1 MSRYEESA
9 KANRL
14 FCHRGLGRKH
24 PALSPSKYISAASGC
39 GDMGGDHYAAM
50 ELLNNLYVAVHKKPR
65 DIEVVG
71 RARSNKSPARAAR
84 EFRCQL
90 RVIKIPRLRFSRR
103 GTGAVAFKQGWVCAS
118 TTEYER
124 KPSGVQPTEG
134 RQP

>member
-50 ELLNNLYVAVHKKPR
+50 ELLNNLDVAMHKKPR
-65 DIEVVG
+65 DIEVVE
-71 RARSNKSPARAAR
+71 RARSNKSPGRGS
-84 EFRCQL
+84 
-90 RVIKIPRLRFSRR
+90 RVQVSTPGYKNTAL
-103 GTGAVAFKQGWVCAS
+103 AVQQAGHWRSCV
-118 TTEYER
+118 
-124 KPSGVQPTEG
+124 
-134 RQP
+134 

>member
-14 FCHRGLGRKH
+14 FCHKGLGRKH

-65 DIEVVG
+65 DIEVFG

-90 RVIKIPRLRFSRR
+90 RVIKIPRLRFSKR
-103 GTGAVAFKQGWVCAS
+103 GTGAVAFKQGWPA
-118 TTEYER
+118 
-124 KPSGVQPTEG
+124 PQNMSGNRAGSNQQKEG
-134 RQP
+134 NLN